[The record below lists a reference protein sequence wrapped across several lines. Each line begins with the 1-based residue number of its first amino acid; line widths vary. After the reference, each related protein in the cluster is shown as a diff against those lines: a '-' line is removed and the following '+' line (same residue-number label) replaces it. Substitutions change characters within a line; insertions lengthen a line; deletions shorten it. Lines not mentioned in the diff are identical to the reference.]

1 MRDIRDVDHTFMI
14 KPFKYD
20 SSNPDCEPEPVHGI
34 DTYRDV
40 WQDDYVRMPCS
51 AGNITAS
58 CVHKLFINQYIILI
72 HRAMEHINGVLFKLH

>member
-51 AGNITAS
+51 A
-58 CVHKLFINQYIILI
+58 
-72 HRAMEHINGVLFKLH
+72 